1 MARRQHRINFK
12 DFWTWK
18 SNRVSWCL
26 RCHRAVQK
34 GDVVRFE
41 EFYDDKG
48 KFYAVTH
55 IDCREVR
62 DRARLPAPEPVFVR
76 VGGELRRMIMDVEIT
91 TNEMQKEQEQE
102 STTKRRSSQKS
113 SDAKKSAKKVK
124 EASSKKSPKKSS
136 SNGSKASR
144 KPMVVTVA
152 ERLAPY
158 FKGKKAAPVALKLMA
173 KGEIPANSELI
184 ELREAVKELAKK
196 YREEGKKEEAS
207 VLSATNAL
215 VRRLERATR

>member
-1 MARRQHRINFK
+1 MVRRQRRINFK

-26 RCHRAVQK
+26 RCHRTVQK

-91 TNEMQKEQEQE
+91 TNEMQQEQE
-102 STTKRRSSQKS
+102 ITTKPRSSRKS
-113 SDAKKSAKKVK
+113 SGEKKSAKMKG
-124 EASSKKSPKKSS
+124 ASSKKSPKKSS
-136 SNGSKASR
+136 SNDSKASR
-144 KPMVVTVA
+144 KPMVMTVA
-152 ERLAPY
+152 ERLSPY
-158 FKGKKAAPVALKLMA
+158 FKGKKAPIALKLMA
-173 KGEIPANSELI
+173 KGETPANSDLV
-184 ELREAVKELAKK
+184 ELRDAVKELAKK

-207 VLSATNAL
+207 ALSATNAL